1 MESVLNKDEENCNKI
16 LSIIEHQ
23 ILKGNSNII
32 QFSIN
37 LIKELKSQFSIS
49 EIKKLIKKKLEV
61 KKIYFIRHAE
71 AEHNVL
77 ENLYYNNPILCDVYD
92 SKLTEEGK
100 IQTKETLKKLQNSK
114 INFDLIFIS
123 PLTRTIQ
130 TFILLKDYFKD
141 TKTKIIITDMVK
153 ELVSYCNK
161 NKGMKLTDL
170 KKFLKENNLDFDINY
185 ITKEFWWFDDGK
197 DKENEYE
204 GETFSLRLKLFILWV
219 CFRKENNI
227 LIISHSHV
235 HYQIQGKGIYN
246 ADFKELN
253 KEYLFNYCKGL
264 FENSF

>member
-1 MESVLNKDEENCNKI
+1 MEEVLNNFEQNSNKI
-16 LSIIEHQ
+16 LSIIESQ
-23 ILKGNSNII
+23 LLKGNSNII
-32 QFSIN
+32 RFSNN
-37 LIKELKSQFSIS
+37 LIKNIKSQFSIF
-49 EIKKLIKKKLEV
+49 EIKELIKKNFE
-61 KKIYFIRHAE
+61 KKHIYFIRHSE

-77 ENLYYNNPILCDVYD
+77 QNLYYDNPKLCDVYD
-92 SKLTEEGK
+92 SKLTEEGE
-100 IQTKETLKKLQNSK
+100 IQTKETLKKLIKSK
-114 INFDLIFIS
+114 VNFDLVFIS

-170 KKFLKENNLDFDINY
+170 KKFLKQNNLDFDINY

-204 GETFSLRLKLFILWV
+204 GDNFSLRLKLFILWV

-235 HYQIQGKGIYN
+235 HAQIQGKGIYN

-253 KEYLFNYCKGL
+253 KEYLFNFCKRL
-264 FENSF
+264 FKN